1 MPSIPALSPAV
12 ALSLALQELGQ
23 ADQRRTYAAGELI
36 FSTGD
41 PGEGLFVIER
51 GQVQILAAIGPH
63 EARPL
68 AALGPGDFL
77 GEMAVLD
84 SAPRS
89 ATARA
94 ETATTA
100 LFVSRDDFLQLL
112 DRRPTLALDLI
123 REFSRRMR
131 ALNQKYLD
139 EIVQAEVLA
148 AVGRFAGTIVHDFKT
163 PLNTVILAAEMA
175 AREKT
180 TVENRAEASRIITRQ
195 VTRMTNML
203 NEIIEVTRPTA
214 RPVELAPADFAAFVR
229 PLIEE
234 LQPEVAA
241 RDSTLTA
248 ANPPPAVPVRF
259 DPTRLSRLFFNLIGN
274 ALDAMPD
281 GGAITLRFT
290 TGEGVV
296 RVAVTDSGRGIPPE
310 IAGSLFQPFAT
321 HGKTKGTGLGLAI
334 CKKIAESHGGSITAH
349 NEPGGGATFVFS
361 LPLVA
366 QD

>member
-1 MPSIPALSPAV
+1 M
-12 ALSLALQELGQ
+12 ALQELGS
-23 ADQRRTYAAGELI
+23 ADQRRTFAAGELI

-41 PGEGLFVIER
+41 PGDGLFVIES
-51 GQVQILAAIGPH
+51 GHVEILAAIGPH

-89 ATARA
+89 ASARA
-94 ETATTA
+94 ETATRA

-112 DRRPTLALDLI
+112 DRRPTLAIDLI

-175 AREKT
+175 AREKAT
-180 TVENRAEASRIITRQ
+180 TENRAEASRIIARQ

-203 NEIIEVTRPTA
+203 NEIIEVTRPAT
-214 RPVELAPADFAAFVR
+214 RPVELAPADFAAFALM
-229 PLIEE
+229 LIKE

-248 ANPPPAVPVRF
+248 VNQPPTVSVLFNPK
-259 DPTRLSRLFFNLIGN
+259 RLSRLFFNLIGN

-281 GGAITLRFT
+281 GGAITLRFA
-290 TGEGVV
+290 TGENELS
-296 RVAVTDSGRGIPPE
+296 VAVTDSGRGIPPD
-310 IAGSLFQPFAT
+310 IAGNLFQPFAT
-321 HGKTKGTGLGLAI
+321 HGKAKGTGLGLAI
-334 CKKIAESHGGSITAH
+334 CKKIVESHGGRIWAH
-349 NEPGGGATFVFS
+349 NEPAGGATFSFT
-361 LPLVA
+361 LPLA
-366 QD
+366 QV

>member
-23 ADQRRTYAAGELI
+23 ADQRRNYGAGALI

-41 PGEGLFVIER
+41 PGDGLYVIES
-51 GQVQILAAIGPH
+51 GQVQIVATIGSH
-63 EARPL
+63 AARPL
-68 AALGPGDFL
+68 ATLGPGDFL

-94 ETATTA
+94 ETATIA

-112 DRRPTLALDLI
+112 DRRPTLAIDLI

-175 AREKT
+175 AREKAT
-180 TVENRAEASRIITRQ
+180 ADNRAEASRIITRQ

-214 RPVELAPADFAAFVR
+214 RPVEITCADFAAFVL
-229 PLIEE
+229 PLIAE
-234 LQPEVAA
+234 LRPEVEA
-241 RDSTLTA
+241 RNSTLTA
-248 ANPPPAVPVRF
+248 ANPPPSVQVKF

-274 ALDAMPD
+274 AMDAMPD
-281 GGAITLRFT
+281 GGAITLRFA

-310 IAGSLFQPFAT
+310 IADKLFQPFAT
-321 HGKTKGTGLGLAI
+321 HGKAKGTGLGLAI

-349 NEPGGGATFVFS
+349 NESNGGATFTFT
-361 LPLVA
+361 LPLA
-366 QD
+366 